1 MVILEIVVMAV
12 HGKTISVDN
21 LLSEV
26 SFMVLALLT
35 PTSSFHKC
43 KEVSWCRVIL
53 HCRRMAPANYL

>member
-12 HGKTISVDN
+12 HGKTILVDN

-35 PTSSFHKC
+35 PTSSFHNC
-43 KEVSWCRVIL
+43 KRFLGLE
-53 HCRRMAPANYL
+53 